1 MQTVISFWF
10 SYSNISKKQQP
21 KKTTLILETIL
32 SSCKTYTNDFLL
44 SVIASL
50 SLKKTLKVNLVH
62 AMQRRLLTF
71 NDN

>member
-1 MQTVISFWF
+1 MQTVMSFCF

-32 SSCKTYTNDFLL
+32 CSCKTYTNDFLL
-44 SVIASL
+44 CYSKL
-50 SLKKTLKVNLVH
+50 LFQKTLKINLVH

>member
-1 MQTVISFWF
+1 MQTVISFCF

-44 SVIASL
+44 SVIASFSFKKKL
-50 SLKKTLKVNLVH
+50 LK
-62 AMQRRLLTF
+62 
-71 NDN
+71 

>member
-1 MQTVISFWF
+1 MQAVISFCF
-10 SYSNISKKQQP
+10 SYFNISKKQQP
-21 KKTTLILETIL
+21 KKNTLILETIL

-62 AMQRRLLTF
+62 AMQRRLF
-71 NDN
+71 NIQ